1 MAIHMT
7 GRNGGIGGAG
17 ALTAVLAAG
26 LVLAAF
32 AAAALASGK
41 TAGLAVGAAAA
52 LHLVLL
58 ARALLRPSATPSA
71 ATAILLATVVYG
83 AGALALHSRFAAF
96 PGSGLVG
103 LAILHVT
110 VLTAARQWRTLR
122 KAPPSAMIGL
132 AVTFAYA
139 MIAALAPLLAP
150 YPEAAIVGSEYEPW
164 GADFVLG
171 TDNLGR
177 DMLSRLI
184 FATRNTISI
193 AAVATALGFAAGAA
207 AGLLAAT
214 IGGWIDTAMGR
225 VVDILMAIPQLIFAL
240 LILTIVGTSITS
252 LVLVIAVVDAT
263 RVFRLVRAVSMNV
276 LALEFVEA
284 ARLRG
289 EGLLWI
295 IRREVLP
302 NITAPLIVEFG
313 IRFCFVFLFISSL
326 SFLGLGIQPPTADW
340 GSMVRENA
348 ALIVYGDITPLL
360 PAGAIAVLAV
370 AINLAVDWFLHTSS
384 GLKE

>member
-1 MAIHMT
+1 
-7 GRNGGIGGAG
+7 
-17 ALTAVLAAG
+17 
-26 LVLAAF
+26 
-32 AAAALASGK
+32 
-41 TAGLAVGAAAA
+41 
-52 LHLVLL
+52 
-58 ARALLRPSATPSA
+58 
-71 ATAILLATVVYG
+71 
-83 AGALALHSRFAAF
+83 
-96 PGSGLVG
+96 
-103 LAILHVT
+103 ILHVT

-252 LVLVIAVVDAT
+252 LVLVIAVV
-263 RVFRLVRAVSMNV
+263 
-276 LALEFVEA
+276 
-284 ARLRG
+284 
-289 EGLLWI
+289 
-295 IRREVLP
+295 
-302 NITAPLIVEFG
+302 
-313 IRFCFVFLFISSL
+313 
-326 SFLGLGIQPPTADW
+326 
-340 GSMVRENA
+340 
-348 ALIVYGDITPLL
+348 
-360 PAGAIAVLAV
+360 
-370 AINLAVDWFLHTSS
+370 
-384 GLKE
+384 